1 MGRKKREWLPGYY
14 YHIVCRGNQRDDL
27 FKTEIDYRTF
37 FYLLKEVKQK
47 TPFDLAAYCLMSN
60 HFHLQMRSDSQPI
73 SKVMS
78 LINKR
83 YADYYNTKNNLT
95 GHVFEKRYFD
105 RLINT
110 NLAMLRVSRYIHLNP
125 LKAGLVE
132 TPESYRWSSYRLYL
146 HTSGHSMLNANAVLD
161 CMDGNALEKRQKYQE
176 FVNEEKEIKEM
187 PMDGGEIVFL

>member
-60 HFHLQMRSDSQPI
+60 HFHLQMRSDSQTI

-110 NLAMLRVSRYIHLNP
+110 DLAMLRVSRYIHLNP

-146 HTSGHSMLNANAVLD
+146 HTSGHSMLNVNAVLD

-187 PMDGGEIVFL
+187 PMDGGEIVFF